1 MNQQARTTVARTRPE
16 WLVRGFVLLAAVLF
30 GSAVTRPLPADQ
42 PNIIFM
48 LADDQGWSGLSV
60 PMHPRFSGS
69 SSKVIRTPNLE
80 RLAGEGLRFSNAYAP
95 APVCSPTRIALQLGK
110 SPAQLHWTKAA
121 PRVQGQALIEP
132 TLIRQIPAEEVTIA
146 ELLRDA
152 GYHTAH
158 FGKWHLSGGGPG
170 KHGYR
175 EHDGDTGNEQ
185 AFQFVD
191 PNPVDIFGMAERA
204 EKFMARSL
212 KEKKP
217 FYLQLSW
224 NALHASQNAR
234 PATIAK
240 YQELMPGANEK
251 AVTTAAI
258 SEDLDE
264 GVGRVLAAVDRLG
277 LSPNTYVIYMS
288 DNGSGGGG
296 RDGLRGGK
304 GGVWEG
310 GIRVPLIVR
319 GPGIKAGTWCDVP
332 VVGYDWYPTF
342 CEWAGIAS
350 NRLPGGLEGGSLGA
364 VLAGKQELGVK
375 RSREGLCFHFPHYQ
389 GEGGPQSSIR
399 VGNLKLIHFYE
410 SDQDMLF
417 DLGVDL
423 QERTDLLSQRP
434 ESGKELRTKLDG
446 YLSDVRAQLPT
457 RNPNYQPKESSQ
469 DPPNDKRR
477 REAKGEKGTGKVGGG
492 RSSGGREGG
501 GNSGSKDGRNRQ
513 GAGDGE

>member
-1 MNQQARTTVARTRPE
+1 MNHQAQAAAPQRRPE
-16 WLVRGFVLLAAVLF
+16 WLNIGMIVLAAVVICST
-30 GSAVTRPLPADQ
+30 SARPLPADQ
-42 PNIIFM
+42 PNLIFM
-48 LADDQGWSGLSV
+48 ISDDQGWSGLSV
-60 PMHPRFSGS
+60 PMHPKFSGS
-69 SSKVIRTPNLE
+69 ASKVIETPNLQ
-80 RLAGEGLRFSNAYAP
+80 RLADSGMRFSSAYAP
-95 APVCSPTRIALQLGK
+95 APVCSPTRVALQLGK

-121 PRVQGQALIEP
+121 PPVPGQALVEP
-132 TLIRQIPAEEVTIA
+132 TLIKRIPADEVTFA

-152 GYHTAH
+152 GYITAH

-170 KHGYR
+170 EHGYR

-185 AFQFVD
+185 AFKFVD

-204 EKFMARSL
+204 EKLMARSL
-212 KEKKP
+212 EEKKP
-217 FYLQLSW
+217 FYIQLSW

-240 YQELMPGANEK
+240 YQKLMPSANEK

-277 LSPNTYVIYMS
+277 LSSNTYVIYMS

-319 GPGIKAGTWCDVP
+319 GPGIQAGSWCDVP

-350 NRLPGGLEGGSLGA
+350 SKLPEKLEGGSLVA
-364 VLAGKQELGVK
+364 VLTGKQELGVK
-375 RSREGLCFHFPHYQ
+375 RPREGLFFHFPHYQ

-399 VGNLKLIHFYE
+399 VGNLKRIHFYE
-410 SDQDMLF
+410 SDEDMLF
-417 DLGVDL
+417 DLGADL
-423 QERTDLLSQRP
+423 QERSDLLAQKP
-434 ESGKELRTKLDG
+434 EIGKELRTKLDR
-446 YLSDVRAQLPT
+446 YLNEVQAQLPT
-457 RNPNYQPKESSQ
+457 KNPNYKPNDGSQ
-469 DPPNDKRR
+469 DPRDDKPGRGA
-477 REAKGEKGTGKVGGG
+477 ESGKGTGKVGGG
-492 RSSGGREGG
+492 RSNRSRDGGGSGGSR
-501 GNSGSKDGRNRQ
+501 SGRNRQ